1 MGWFPSGACGRER
14 TIVAIMHGL
23 AQMNFRKAIKERP
36 DFDPLGRRDSGH
48 IRGKILKMRV
58 SRD

>member
-36 DFDPLGRRDSGH
+36 DFDPLGRRD
-48 IRGKILKMRV
+48 
-58 SRD
+58 